1 METLIQQLRVILGT
15 NFSLYFKAHS
25 FHWNVEGSDFYQYH
39 KFFEVIYEE
48 AEGAVDGIG
57 EKLRQL
63 DAYAPLSPKRI
74 AELTNIQD
82 TDVAPKPMAMV
93 RNLYNDN
100 NVILQ
105 TLMKAY
111 RLAEQFNEIGLSN
124 FLQDRTMAH
133 KQHLYMLRATL
144 KGEEQ

>member
-1 METLIQQLRVILGT
+1 MDELIRAMKVVLADTVAFGM
-15 NFSLYFKAHS
+15 KAHQY
-25 FHWNVEGSDFYQYH
+25 HWNVEGSDFYQYH

-82 TDVAPKPMAMV
+82 TDVAPEPMAMV
-93 RNLYNDN
+93 SNLYNDN

-105 TLMKAY
+105 SLMAAY

>member
-1 METLIQQLRVILGT
+1 MEELIQAMKVVLADTVTFGM
-15 NFSLYFKAHS
+15 KAHQY
-25 FHWNVEGSDFYQYH
+25 HWNVEGSDFYSNH

-57 EKLRQL
+57 EQIRQL

-74 AELTNIQD
+74 MELTNLQD
-82 TDVAPKPMAMV
+82 TDVSPKPMVMV

-100 NVILQ
+100 NVVLQ
-105 TLMKAY
+105 SLMTAY
-111 RLAEQFNEIGLSN
+111 RLADRYNEIGLSN

-133 KQHLYMLRATL
+133 KQHLFFLRATL
-144 KGEEQ
+144 KGEDK

>member
-1 METLIQQLRVILGT
+1 MDELIQAMKVVLADTVTFGM
-15 NFSLYFKAHS
+15 KAHQY
-25 FHWNVEGSDFYQYH
+25 HWNVEGSDFYQYH
-39 KFFEVIYEE
+39 KFFEVLYEE

-57 EKLRQL
+57 EQIRQL

-74 AELTNIQD
+74 GELTNLQD
-82 TDVAPKPMAMV
+82 TDVSPNAKTMV

-100 NVILQ
+100 NIILQ
-105 TLMKAY
+105 TLMTAY
-111 RLAEQFNEIGLSN
+111 RLAEQFNELGLSN
-124 FLQDRTMAH
+124 FIQDRITAH

>member
-1 METLIQQLRVILGT
+1 MDELIQAMKVVLADTVA
-15 NFSLYFKAHS
+15 FSMKAHQY
-25 FHWNVEGSDFYQYH
+25 HWNVEGSDFYQYH
-39 KFFEVIYEE
+39 KFFQLIYEE

-57 EKLRQL
+57 EQIRQL

-74 AELTNIQD
+74 DELTNIQD
-82 TDVAPKPMAMV
+82 TDGLPNTKAMV

-100 NVILQ
+100 NVVLQ
-105 TLMKAY
+105 TLLNAY
-111 RLAEQFNEIGLSN
+111 KRAEQFDELGLSN
-124 FLQDRTMAH
+124 FLQDRIMAH

>member
-1 METLIQQLRVILGT
+1 MDELIQAMKVVLADTVAFGM
-15 NFSLYFKAHS
+15 KAHQY
-25 FHWNVEGSDFYQYH
+25 HWNVEGSDFYEYH
-39 KFFEVIYEE
+39 KFFEEIYQE

-57 EKLRQL
+57 EQIRQL

-74 AELTNIQD
+74 AELTNLQE
-82 TDVAPKPMAMV
+82 TDVAPKPMVMI

-105 TLMKAY
+105 SLMTAY
-111 RLAEQFNEIGLSN
+111 RLADRFNEIGLSN

-133 KQHLYMLRATL
+133 KQHLFFLRATL

>member
-1 METLIQQLRVILGT
+1 MDELIQAMKVVLADTVTFGM
-15 NFSLYFKAHS
+15 KAHQY
-25 FHWNVEGSDFYQYH
+25 HWNVEGSDFYSNH

-48 AEGAVDGIG
+48 AEGATDGIG
-57 EKLRQL
+57 EQIRQL

-74 AELTNIQD
+74 AELTNLQD
-82 TDVAPKPMAMV
+82 TDVSPKPMVMV

-105 TLMKAY
+105 SLMNAY
-111 RLAEQFNEIGLSN
+111 RLAERYNEIALSN

-133 KQHLYMLRATL
+133 KQHLFFLRATL
-144 KGEEQ
+144 KGEDK